1 MSITPEYVNGF
12 KKLGFNDIPLNE
24 LPALKSTGVTP
35 EYVAAMQQKGFKS
48 DNLRKY
54 IQLKSAFNEDDK

>member
-1 MSITPEYVNGF
+1 MNITPEYVNSF
-12 KKLGFNDIPLNE
+12 KKLGFSDIPLNE
-24 LPALKSTGVTP
+24 LTALKSTGVTP

-54 IQLKSAFNEDDK
+54 IQLKNTFNGDDK